1 MSAVSRAAD
10 AACCN
15 SIRLGTAHIGA
26 YPTVL
31 GAPSGRAQTPASD
44 TYRQAAID
52 ALQEARVDARPAVCG
67 MRIMVREIRG
77 VLRQTLVS
85 FREDHLYSSHFR
97 ILRRISLGPRV
108 RCSPQPIRSRH
119 RRLHDKPVRY
129 PRVTCPGI
137 CPPGTINKRRANPP
151 HGGKAYCRAEVC
163 AVVLSERDTSGCH

>member
-31 GAPSGRAQTPASD
+31 RAPSGRAQTPAFD
-44 TYRQAAID
+44 TYRPAAVD
-52 ALQEARVDARPAVCG
+52 ALQEAGVDAWSAVCG
-67 MRIMVREIRG
+67 MRVMVREIRG

-85 FREDHLYSSHFR
+85 LREDHLYSSHFR
-97 ILRRISLGPRV
+97 ILRRIGLGPRV

-119 RRLHDKPVRY
+119 RRLHDKAVR
-129 PRVTCPGI
+129 
-137 CPPGTINKRRANPP
+137 
-151 HGGKAYCRAEVC
+151 
-163 AVVLSERDTSGCH
+163 

>member
-85 FREDHLYSSHFR
+85 LREDHLYSSHFR
-97 ILRRISLGPRV
+97 ILRRIGLGPRV

-119 RRLHDKPVRY
+119 RRLHDKAVR
-129 PRVTCPGI
+129 
-137 CPPGTINKRRANPP
+137 
-151 HGGKAYCRAEVC
+151 
-163 AVVLSERDTSGCH
+163 